1 MTKISETIKNQIIP
15 QQKIKH
21 NYNEFGVY
29 VDSDVC
35 GVMINVEPKKN
46 VVPLINYPCS
56 QGVMVEAQIRNK
68 ESFTDRFKFA
78 DSQYCTER
86 LSKYDFVPTKHIYQK
101 IELGQILILASER
114 KTNPFDIAM
123 VTGLFSDH
131 IKVVPIKT
139 SKDVFFDNW
148 FSRSDV
154 KLAKERKISISE
166 KEPLKILTEVNN
178 ILSLYE
184 MFRFDKYGKSRLIE
198 SYVSPTAMQPNA
210 SSFKSL
216 GNRKMAECFA
226 HRVHSVIVT
235 VDGTHRYDRL
245 IDNLTSFFQKVFEVF
260 FYNLTED
267 SMDMSEPHRVMF
279 STDYFANNFQDS
291 VKYHRF
297 SITNDNNFPYN
308 SAYEI
313 YIEKFR
319 DVCLAERYKQMD
331 RERNKSLRNLFT
343 PNKECA

>member
-1 MTKISETIKNQIIP
+1 MTKIKETIP

-29 VDSDVC
+29 EDSDVC
-35 GVMINVEPKKN
+35 GVMINVKPSSKK
-46 VVPLINYPCS
+46 VARISYPCS
-56 QGVMVEAQIRNK
+56 QGVMLEAQLWNK
-68 ESFTDRFKFA
+68 NSYTDRFKFA
-78 DSQYCTER
+78 DSKYCNSR
-86 LSKYDFVPTKHIYQK
+86 LTSFEFVPTRHFYQT
-101 IELGQILILASER
+101 IELGQILILASDR

-131 IKVVPIKT
+131 IQVVSVKC
-139 SKDVFFDNW
+139 SKDVFYEGW
-148 FSRSDV
+148 FGSKDI
-154 KLAKERKISISE
+154 KLAKEKKIPISE
-166 KEPLKILTEVNN
+166 KKPLRLLTEVNS

-184 MFRFDKYGKSRLIE
+184 MFKFDNLGNSRLIQ
-198 SYVSPTAMQPNA
+198 SYVSPTAMQPNET
-210 SSFKSL
+210 SFTYV
-216 GNRKMAECFA
+216 GNRKVAEAFA
-226 HRVHSVIVT
+226 SKLNSVIVK
-235 VDGTHRYDRL
+235 VDGTERYDRC
-245 IDNLTSFFQKVFEVF
+245 IENVTSFFQTVFRVF

-267 SMDMSEPHRVMF
+267 SKDMSEPHRVMF

-291 VKYHRF
+291 VKYHKF

-319 DVCLAERYKQMD
+319 DVCLAERYRQMD

>member
-1 MTKISETIKNQIIP
+1 MTKIKETIP

-21 NYNEFGVY
+21 NYNQFGVY
-29 VDSDVC
+29 EDSDVC
-35 GVMINVEPKKN
+35 GVMINAKPKKN
-46 VVPLINYPCS
+46 VVPRINYPCS

-68 ESFTDRFKFA
+68 ESFTDRFKFK

-86 LSKYDFVPTKHIYQK
+86 LSTYDFVPTKHFYQT
-101 IELGQILILASER
+101 ISLGQILILASER

-131 IKVVPIKT
+131 IKVVSIKCRGDIFYDG
-139 SKDVFFDNW
+139 SLYSRKDIE
-148 FSRSDV
+148 
-154 KLAKERKISISE
+154 LAKERKISISE
-166 KEPLKILTEVNN
+166 KEPLRILQEVNS
-178 ILSLYE
+178 ILSLFH
-184 MFRFDKYGKSRLIE
+184 MFQFDMYGKSRLIE
-198 SYVSPTAMQPNA
+198 SRVSPTAMQPNETSFRYVGNKKVAEAFA
-210 SSFKSL
+210 S
-216 GNRKMAECFA
+216 RIQ
-226 HRVHSVIVT
+226 SVIVK
-235 VDGTHRYDRL
+235 VDGTVRYDRL
-245 IDNLTSFFQKVFEVF
+245 VENVTSFLQKVFEVF

-279 STDYFANNFQDS
+279 STDWFANNYQDS

-319 DVCLAERYKQMD
+319 DVCIAERYKQIN
-331 RERNKSLRNLFT
+331 RERNKKLRNLFT